1 MLNALN
7 TNLSSVESQQM
18 LMMSH
23 HHTKIKVLFMRCCLM
38 HRNQHR
44 TRYKNKSPVRALL
57 SNAQKCI
64 SDLLD
69 MASLVD
75 PRFRDKYI
83 PSENINAVKN
93 QAVMKAESLMADQD
107 SCQPDPG
114 VPSVPTP
121 TDQVAI
127 MPPTAKSS
135 SSSLAS
141 RAQQPQS
148 AQH

>member
-1 MLNALN
+1 
-7 TNLSSVESQQM
+7 
-18 LMMSH
+18 
-23 HHTKIKVLFMRCCLM
+23 
-38 HRNQHR
+38 
-44 TRYKNKSPVRALL
+44 
-57 SNAQKCI
+57 
-64 SDLLD
+64 